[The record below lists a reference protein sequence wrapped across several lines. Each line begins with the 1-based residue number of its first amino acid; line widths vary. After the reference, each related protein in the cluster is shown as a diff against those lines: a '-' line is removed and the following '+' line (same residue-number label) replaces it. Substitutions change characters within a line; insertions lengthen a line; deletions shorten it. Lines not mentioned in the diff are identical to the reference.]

1 VKTQPFL
8 LAISFFLGVG
18 QQAEL
23 SECNGQ
29 FKIQISPP
37 RTQKSL
43 DQELD
48 LEIVEY

>member
-1 VKTQPFL
+1 MKTQMFL
-8 LAISFFLGVG
+8 LAISFFCVG

-29 FKIQISPP
+29 FEIQISPS

>member
-1 VKTQPFL
+1 MKTQPFL
-8 LAISFFLGVG
+8 LAISFCFCVG
-18 QQAEL
+18 HQAEL

-29 FKIQISPP
+29 FKIQISPS

-48 LEIVEY
+48 LEIMEY